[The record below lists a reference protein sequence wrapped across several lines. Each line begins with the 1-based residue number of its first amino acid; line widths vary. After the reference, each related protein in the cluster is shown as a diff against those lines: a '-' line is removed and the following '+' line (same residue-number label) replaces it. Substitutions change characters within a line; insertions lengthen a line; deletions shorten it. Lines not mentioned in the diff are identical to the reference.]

1 MQRPVE
7 LAGDEGLDAALPDRQ
22 LLLPGDLVVVARAA
36 VAEDAALAVERDV
49 LGERDRLLEVQAGA
63 VGPGRAGPPPG
74 SGGLQRALPPPFAQG
89 ALPRVVCWPQR
100 PRARAR

>member
-1 MQRPVE
+1 MQRLVE

-49 LGERDRLLEVQAGA
+49 LGEPARLLEVQAGGSCPA
-63 VGPGRAGPPPG
+63 RMGPPPG
-74 SGGLQRALPPPFAQG
+74 SQSPEPGRPPPFGRRRHHNAAG
-89 ALPRVVCWPQR
+89 APR
-100 PRARAR
+100 